1 MERERCHVQ
10 VYLDN
15 GRPHG
20 EPEKGHFYTLYKYW
34 WHLRFIVQISKI
46 FYLYIQTFIDRH
58 SIQHQ
63 VKIVVSQ
70 ILTAF
75 IHFIIVQNLKDYLY
89 SKMCIYDIM

>member
-20 EPEKGHFYTLYKYW
+20 EPEEEHFYTLYKYW

-46 FYLYIQTFIDRH
+46 LFIQTFIVRH

-75 IHFIIVQNLKDYLY
+75 IHFIIVQNLKDSLY
-89 SKMCIYDIM
+89 TKMCIYYIM